1 MHTFRSS
8 LRVIWACLKK
18 DLKSARSEPLY
29 TLVSIIL
36 PLNVLVLMSLLVIS
50 GGLAPTAV
58 VMQDTGPLA
67 QQFYTAMSQAHSFVL
82 QRATADQADTLIQQG
97 KIVAVVTIPADFDA
111 RIRQNQSVAVGVK
124 INNLNTDF
132 TNDIRRAV
140 PDAITQFYQQQG
152 GESPIKVTLQEQNL
166 RSQDIQLFQY
176 SAMPLLVL
184 LLVVSGLVS
193 SSLSAAGEWETR
205 TIKELLLSPAS
216 SGAIITGKV
225 LTGFVTTMA
234 LGVLVLGAG
243 SLLGWV
249 QPQGVY
255 WLQVLLIMALVALF
269 SAGLGVALGA
279 LLQRIQPVGSAAIV
293 LALYLFFLTG
303 GTAVLA
309 FDPGW
314 LQTVATFVPLYYGRH
329 ALEMAIFYQSSD
341 QLPRDVVA
349 LAGSALLAVGL
360 GILATRRGLADSH

>member
-1 MHTFRSS
+1 MKM
-8 LRVIWACLKK
+8 LRAFVRAVWTMCKK
-18 DLKSARSEPLY
+18 DVRVWLRQPANVAITVLPALALLFVDALSAGAVGRSPVALV
-29 TLVSIIL
+29 TLDQGARGQQMAQII
-36 PLNVLVLMSLLVIS
+36 
-50 GGLAPTAV
+50 
-58 VMQDTGPLA
+58 
-67 QQFYTAMSQAHSFVL
+67 
-82 QRATADQADTLIQQG
+82 RQADLFRVSDATSAQAQALFNNLDV
-97 KIVAVVTIPADFDA
+97 VAILTIPANFTQAVDDHAPA
-111 RIRQNQSVAVGVK
+111 RIEVQ

-152 GESPIKVTLQEQNL
+152 SASPLKVTLHEQNL
-166 RSQDIQLFQY
+166 RRQDIQLFQY

-193 SSLSAAGEWETR
+193 SSLAAAGEWETR
-205 TIKELLLSPAS
+205 TIKELLLSSAS
-216 SGAIITGKV
+216 SGAIICGKV
-225 LTGFVTTMA
+225 LTGFLTTVA

-249 QPQGVY
+249 QPVGVY
-255 WLQVLLIMALVALF
+255 WLSVLLILALVALF

-279 LLQRIQPVGSAAIV
+279 LLQRIQSVGSAAIV
-293 LALYLFFLTG
+293 IALYLFFLTG

-309 FDPGW
+309 SDPGW
-314 LQTVATFVPLYYGRH
+314 LQTVASFVPLSYGRH

-341 QLPRDVVA
+341 QLPRDVVV

-360 GILATRRGLADSH
+360 GILAMRRGLAESR

>member
-1 MHTFRSS
+1 MLQAFVRS
-8 LRVIWACLKK
+8 VWTICKK
-18 DLKSARSEPLY
+18 DLRVWLRQPSNVAITVLPALALLFVDALSAGAVGRSPVALV
-29 TLVSIIL
+29 TLDQGARGQQ
-36 PLNVLVLMSLLVIS
+36 MAQVI
-50 GGLAPTAV
+50 
-58 VMQDTGPLA
+58 
-67 QQFYTAMSQAHSFVL
+67 H
-82 QRATADQADTLIQQG
+82 QADLFRVSDATPAQAQVLYNNLDV
-97 KIVAVVTIPADFDA
+97 VAIVTIPANFTHAVDA
-111 RIRQNQSVAVGVK
+111 HAPAHIEVL

-140 PDAITQFYQQQG
+140 PDAITQFYQQRG
-152 GESPIKVTLQEQNL
+152 GESPIKVTLSEQNL
-166 RSQDIQLFQY
+166 RRQDIQLFQY

-193 SSLSAAGEWETR
+193 SSLAAAGEWETR

-216 SGAIITGKV
+216 SGAIIIGKV
-225 LTGFVTTMA
+225 MTGFMTTMA

-249 QPQGVY
+249 QPVGVY
-255 WLQVLLIMALVALF
+255 WLIVLLILALVALF

-279 LLQRIQPVGSAAIV
+279 LLQRIQPVSSAAIV

-314 LQTVATFVPLYYGRH
+314 LQTIATFVPLYYGRH

-341 QLPRDVVA
+341 QLGRDITV
-349 LAGSALLAVGL
+349 LAGSAVVAISLGTLAM
-360 GILATRRGLADSH
+360 RRGMAQ

>member
-1 MHTFRSS
+1 M
-8 LRVIWACLKK
+8 LRAFVRTVWTICKK
-18 DLKSARSEPLY
+18 DVRVWLRHPANVAITVLPALALLAVSALSAGAVGRTPVA
-29 TLVSIIL
+29 LVML
-36 PLNVLVLMSLLVIS
+36 DHGTKGQQMAQVI
-50 GGLAPTAV
+50 
-58 VMQDTGPLA
+58 
-67 QQFYTAMSQAHSFVL
+67 H
-82 QRATADQADTLIQQG
+82 QADLFRVSDATPTQAQALYQNLDV
-97 KIVAVVTIPADFDA
+97 VAILTIPATFTKA
-111 RIRQNQSVAVGVK
+111 IETHAPAHIEVQ

-152 GESPIKVTLQEQNL
+152 AKSPIQVTLSEHNL
-166 RSQDIQLFQY
+166 RRQDIQLFQY

-193 SSLSAAGEWETR
+193 SSLAAAGEWETS

-225 LTGFVTTMA
+225 LTGFVTTLT

-249 QPQGVY
+249 QPAGVY
-255 WLQVLLIMALVALF
+255 WLPVLLILALVALF

-279 LLQRIQPVGSAAIV
+279 LLQRIQSVGSVAIV
-293 LALYLFFLTG
+293 IALYLFFLTG

-309 FDPGW
+309 FDPVW
-314 LQTVATFVPLYYGRH
+314 LQTIATFVPLYYGRH

-341 QLPRDVVA
+341 QLGRDVAV

-360 GILATRRGLADSH
+360 GILAMRRGMVDSR

>member
-1 MHTFRSS
+1 MRD
-8 LRVIWACLKK
+8 A
-18 DLKSARSEPLY
+18 
-29 TLVSIIL
+29 
-36 PLNVLVLMSLLVIS
+36 
-50 GGLAPTAV
+50 
-58 VMQDTGPLA
+58 GPLA
-67 QQFYTAMSQAHSFVL
+67 QQFYAAMSQAHSFVL
-82 QRATADQADTLIQQG
+82 QQATAEQADALIQQG

-124 INNLNTDF
+124 VNNLNTDF

-140 PDAITQFYQQQG
+140 PDAITQFYRHQG
-152 GESPIKVTLQEQNL
+152 SASPLKVALQEQNL
-166 RSQDIQLFQY
+166 RRQDIQLFQY
-176 SAMPLLVL
+176 SAMPLIVL

-193 SSLSAAGEWETR
+193 SSLAAAGEWETR

-216 SGAIITGKV
+216 SGAIICGKA
-225 LTGFVTTMA
+225 LTGFVTTVA

-255 WLQVLLIMALVALF
+255 WLPVLLILALVALF

-279 LLQRIQPVGSAAIV
+279 LLQRIQSVGSVAIV
-293 LALYLFFLTG
+293 IALYLFFLTG

-309 FDPGW
+309 FDPAW
-314 LQTVATFVPLYYGRH
+314 LQTIATFVPLYYGRH

-341 QLPRDVVA
+341 QLGRDSAV

-360 GILATRRGLADSH
+360 GILAMRRGIAESR

>member
-1 MHTFRSS
+1 MHKLNSS

-18 DLKSARSEPLY
+18 DLKSARSEPLF

-36 PLNVLVLMSLLVIS
+36 PLNVLLLMSLLVIS

-58 VMQDTGPLA
+58 VMQDSGPLA

-82 QRATADQADTLIQQG
+82 QRATAEQADALIEQG
-97 KIVAVVTIPADFDA
+97 RIVAVVTIPADFDT
-111 RIRQNQSVAVGVK
+111 RIRQHQSVAVGVK

-152 GESPIKVTLQEQNL
+152 STSPIKVALQEQNL
-166 RSQDIQLFQY
+166 RSKDIQLFQY

-225 LTGFVTTMA
+225 LTGFVTTVA

-249 QPQGVY
+249 QPVGVY
-255 WLQVLLIMALVALF
+255 WLSVLLILALVALF

-329 ALEMAIFYQSSD
+329 ALEMAMFYQSSD
-341 QLPRDVVA
+341 QLPRDVVV

-360 GILATRRGLADSH
+360 GILAMRRGMADSH

>member
-1 MHTFRSS
+1 M
-8 LRVIWACLKK
+8 LRAFVRAVWTICKK
-18 DLKSARSEPLY
+18 DLRVWLRHPSNVAITVLPALALLFVDALSAGAVGRSPVALVTLDQGARGQQMAHIIRQANLFRVSDATPAQAQALY
-29 TLVSIIL
+29 QNLDVVAIL
-36 PLNVLVLMSLLVIS
+36 
-50 GGLAPTAV
+50 
-58 VMQDTGPLA
+58 
-67 QQFYTAMSQAHSFVL
+67 
-82 QRATADQADTLIQQG
+82 
-97 KIVAVVTIPADFDA
+97 TIPANFTQAVDA
-111 RIRQNQSVAVGVK
+111 HTPAHIEVQ

-152 GESPIKVTLQEQNL
+152 SASPLRVTLSEQNL
-166 RSQDIQLFQY
+166 RRQDIQLFQY
-176 SAMPLLVL
+176 SAMPLIVL

-193 SSLSAAGEWETR
+193 SSLAVAGEWETR

-216 SGAIITGKV
+216 SGAIICGKV
-225 LTGFVTTMA
+225 LTGFVTTTA
-234 LGVLVLGAG
+234 LGVLGAG
-243 SLLGWV
+243 DLLGWV
-249 QPQGVY
+249 QPAGVY
-255 WLQVLLIMALVALF
+255 WLPVLLILGLVALF

-293 LALYLFFLTG
+293 IALYLFFLTG

-309 FDPGW
+309 FDPAW

-341 QLPRDVVA
+341 QLGRDVTV

-360 GILATRRGLADSH
+360 GILAMRRGLAESR